1 MNPITF
7 EDYELVITHMDDAS
21 KEHNSIEKYFTLF
34 KAIDILTGAQGLDDE
49 PASLAI
55 QNSADRLLSTRDQQ
69 DLVQSDDAIRLA
81 RVEPHIIDHKILQS
95 NISRP
100 EVDHRDPCF
109 RHKKFQNNL
118 ASRNLSTISTTNSL
132 ISVLCLVRNNI
143 AHGYKA
149 PRGHDLDRLERDK
162 FISET
167 CYPLLSKLLQ
177 LLLNHPPRRLLTYGT
192 LQPGGVNARLLASI
206 PQDQNNVTVRGTIKE
221 VDGLSYFS
229 PKHRQT
235 DPDIT
240 CHLYESDALIA
251 LWSQLDRFEGKRYQ
265 RILVPYRTTDG
276 ELGAAYIYA
285 GFES

>member
-1 MNPITF
+1 MNSITF
-7 EDYELVITHMDDAS
+7 EDYELAITHMDDAS
-21 KEHNSIEKYFTLF
+21 KQHNSIDKYLTLF

-69 DLVQSDDAIRLA
+69 HLVQSDDAFRLA
-81 RVEPHIIDHKILQS
+81 RIDPLIIDHKVLLS
-95 NISRP
+95 NKSKP
-100 EVDHRDPCF
+100 TSEQNDPSY
-109 RHKKFQNNL
+109 RHKRFHDNL
-118 ASRNLSTISTTNSL
+118 AARQPNIKYVIKSL

-149 PRGHDLDRLERDK
+149 PRGLDLDRLERDK
-162 FISET
+162 LISEN

-177 LLLNHPPRRLLTYGT
+177 LFLNHPSRRLLTYGT
-192 LQPGGVNARLLASI
+192 LQPGGVNARLLSSI
-206 PQDQNNVTVRGTIKE
+206 PQNPNKVTVRGTMIE
-221 VDGLSYFS
+221 VDRLRYFS

-251 LWSQLDRFEGKRYQ
+251 LWFQLDRFEGDSYQ
-265 RILVPYRTTDG
+265 RILVPYKTADD

-285 GFES
+285 GVGI

>member
-1 MNPITF
+1 MNSITF

-95 NISRP
+95 KISRP

-109 RHKKFQNNL
+109 RHKKFQQNL
-118 ASRNLSTISTTNSL
+118 SSRNLSTNDKAKSL

-143 AHGYKA
+143 AHGYKT
-149 PRGHDLDRLERDK
+149 PRGNDLDRQERDN

-177 LLLNHPPRRLLTYGT
+177 LLLNHPTRRLLTYGT
-192 LQPGGVNARLLASI
+192 LQPGGVHARLLASI
-206 PQDQNNVTVRGTIKE
+206 QQDPSIVTVPGTIKE
-221 VDGLSYFS
+221 VDGLRYFS
-229 PKHRQT
+229 PKHRKDDT
-235 DPDIT
+235 DIT

-251 LWSQLDRFEGKRYQ
+251 LWSELDRFEGSRYQ
-265 RILVPYRTTDG
+265 RQLVPYITADG
-276 ELGAAYIYA
+276 ELGAGYIYA
-285 GFES
+285 GVE